1 MRTRRSNNY
10 ILFCILLIAA
20 SCTEVNPPSQTLD
33 DYINRPEIGDELV
46 ELYFYPSTVR
56 MLDKFISNDE
66 GGILDGVKEGRL
78 FYTKSDSLDIL
89 QRDFKELKDGFKSEG
104 FELLAEMKSGEMNTI
119 AYVREESIDRYI
131 VLVGGVEMATMLV
144 EMKGEIS
151 MKTLQ
156 GLSTLNSQ
164 NVMSL
169 LDITNTD
176 KKEKADESDME
187 ELEEADTLNTET
199 IKIEI

>member
-1 MRTRRSNNY
+1 Y
-10 ILFCILLIAA
+10 I
-20 SCTEVNPPSQTLD
+20 E
-33 DYINRPEIGDELV
+33 RPEIDDELV

-56 MLDKFISNDE
+56 MLDKFISNGE

-78 FYTKSDSLDIL
+78 FYAKSDSLDIL
-89 QRDFKELKDGFKSEG
+89 QRDVKELKDGFKSEG
-104 FELLAEMKSGEMNTI
+104 FELLAEMKSGEMNTV
-119 AYVREESIDRYI
+119 AFVREASIDRYI
-131 VLVGGVEMATMLV
+131 VLVGGVDVATMLV

-156 GLSTLNSQ
+156 GLSNLNSE

-169 LDITNTD
+169 LDITNSNEEEQAGEPD
-176 KKEKADESDME
+176 SKEM
-187 ELEEADTLNTET
+187 EEADSLNTKT

>member
-1 MRTRRSNNY
+1 MRTRRPNNY

-104 FELLAEMKSGEMNTI
+104 FELLAEMKSGEMNTV

>member
-104 FELLAEMKSGEMNTI
+104 FELLAEMKSGEMNTV